1 MWVRRSLVAW
11 DSKSCLMS
19 EDDDLTDY
27 MKVALEAYLTEQGV
41 EAEDVDPISLNTLAL
56 LLLPVVSAV
65 LNAYRE
71 AHAPE
76 SVTTFLEDIG

>member
-1 MWVRRSLVAW
+1 
-11 DSKSCLMS
+11 MS

-71 AHAPE
+71 AHTPE